1 VCCQWRGRAGSIAGV
16 RTVHVIGIGTG
27 DPDHVTVQAIRAL
40 SEVAVVFVVDKGEA
54 TADLV
59 AVRTEICARHAKG
72 RWRLV
77 TIDDPPRDR
86 TPADYGAAVAAW
98 HAARAAAWGRA
109 ITTELADGEAGAFL
123 VWGDPSLYDS
133 TIRIL
138 DAALEA
144 AAPAV
149 PFAYEVVPGISSVQV
164 LAARHRIPL
173 NRVGE
178 PVRITTGRRLAEDPR
193 VDEDVVVVLDGQQAF
208 RSVDGD
214 VRIWWGAYLGTSEE
228 ILVAGRVADVA
239 DEIARRRAEARA
251 RLGWVMDVYLLRRPP
266 G

>member
-1 VCCQWRGRAGSIAGV
+1 
-16 RTVHVIGIGTG
+16 
-27 DPDHVTVQAIRAL
+27 
-40 SEVAVVFVVDKGEA
+40 VD
-54 TADLV
+54 
-59 AVRTEICARHAKG
+59 
-72 RWRLV
+72 
-77 TIDDPPRDR
+77 
-86 TPADYGAAVAAW
+86 GA
-98 HAARAAAWGRA
+98 AAAWGRA
-109 ITTELADGEAGAFL
+109 ISTELAEGEAGAFL

-149 PFAYEVVPGISSVQV
+149 PFTYAVVPGISSVQV

-208 RSVDGD
+208 RAVDGD
-214 VRIWWGAYLGTSEE
+214 VRIWWGAYLGTPDE
-228 ILVAGRVADVA
+228 LLDAGTVGDVGERIAATRAD
-239 DEIARRRAEARA
+239 ARERH
-251 RLGWVMDVYLLRRPP
+251 GWIMDTYLLRP